1 MRQYQSLKRLLLFYT
16 TTLVIMLVLYYTMMI
31 ATMQRAYQER
41 SEMIFSTLVYELSAI
56 GVPSDQAIKR
66 ILARPILEDISY
78 QLVFM
83 QPSGQTAVYNHID
96 PKEHDIAGISFPT
109 INNQSTSDISAY
121 RLTHHYLIG
130 HINLKDGQQV
140 YTVIC
145 HEHPDIPWLHYEIWL
160 PLITVTALF
169 FIALLYLLQRRNSWA
184 RLLNYVDAI
193 TTGKRNTY
201 SPLLLDD
208 SEPTSEFLHLGH
220 SLSRISYQLNS
231 KHRRIQTLTHR
242 LERLVERAPLPMLM
256 MSRHGQVSFFNQRF
270 EQLFTTSF
278 GRDAS
283 YTLTDFLIGSDKAT
297 QQYLSQPEALRVSRT
312 LLVYGALDKQAYQL
326 QITPWFTEYG
336 QVHGFTVMLDN
347 VQHFVTERKQ
357 LQQQNAQLLDQ
368 LSDMSRLKSVLGHEL
383 RTPLNAIITT
393 LDTVNVDSLSES
405 NKEVFDI
412 LSESSQFML
421 TMLNDLLDMAKIEAG
436 KMDILHDDVDVL
448 ALSQHLCD
456 LMTASAWRNNV
467 ELLHFFMPDAPRHI
481 STDGSRLRQIMIN
494 LLDNAIKFTSSG
506 YVALIIERV
515 SSEYVN
521 HLISTPALSDSN
533 KGTKEQKNANT
544 LAAHAIQIWQKQHHH
559 PPSSW
564 LHIRVEDTGI
574 GINED
579 EQAHLFSYFGQAN
592 THIGHQFGG
601 TGLGLAISN
610 NFAQLLGG
618 FIRVQSEK
626 GVGSTFHLYLP
637 YYADKP
643 QLVYPASP
651 AIRSVHLVAIVNQHV
666 TANAL
671 DKLCKQ
677 LSVSVKTFV
686 GFDSTAQQHI
696 EQLLYNPSQTHA
708 PVLLL
713 DYEYYERYQKDL
725 KDNGL
730 SDQLTPLY
738 KNKTLPAL
746 LLSMKSERGIP
757 STFIEDFDGFLTKP
771 LDVTL
776 LLSELVRVTQ
786 ATRRY
791 LTVVPAAVPEKDV
804 PPASHAVTE
813 AAKLPIAIPEEK
825 PLILVVEDNLTNQKI
840 TVKMLEKLGYRS
852 LVAADGQQALTALK
866 EQREDISLILMDC
879 RMPVMDGLEATAAI
893 RALGDAI
900 SIIALTAN
908 SSDEDCK
915 ACFAVGMNGFLT
927 KPVNK
932 NKLQETLQQF
942 LARSE

>member
-16 TTLVIMLVLYYTMMI
+16 MTLVIMLVLYYAMMI
-31 ATMQRAYQER
+31 TTLQRAHQKR
-41 SEMIFSTLVYELSAI
+41 SEMIFSTLVHELGLMSR
-56 GVPSDQAIKR
+56 PSDREIKR
-66 ILARPILEDISY
+66 VLARPILQDISY

-83 QPSGQTAVYNHID
+83 QPSGQTAVYNRID
-96 PKEHDIAGISFPT
+96 PKEHDIADISFPT
-109 INNQSTSDISAY
+109 VNNQATAQTSAY

-130 HINLKDGQQV
+130 HVNLEDGQQV
-140 YTVIC
+140 YVVIC
-145 HEHPDIPWLHYEIWL
+145 HKHPDIPWLHYEIWL
-160 PLITVTALF
+160 PLITVMALF
-169 FIALLYLLQRRNSWA
+169 FLALLYLLKRRNSWA
-184 RLLNYVDAI
+184 RLLNYVDTI
-193 TTGKRNTY
+193 TTGNRNTY
-201 SPLLLDD
+201 SPSPLDD
-208 SEPTSEFLHLGH
+208 SEPTSEFLRLGH
-220 SLSRISYQLNS
+220 ALSRINYQLNS

-278 GRDAS
+278 GRDTS
-283 YTLTDFLIGSDKAT
+283 YTLTDFVIGSDKAT
-297 QQYLSQPEALRVSRT
+297 QQYLNKPEALRVSRT

-347 VQHFVTERKQ
+347 VQHFITERKQ
-357 LQQQNAQLLDQ
+357 LQQQNTQLLEQ

-393 LDTVNVDSLSES
+393 LDTVNVDNLSES
-405 NKEVFDI
+405 DKEIFNI
-412 LSESSQFML
+412 LSTSSQFML
-421 TMLNDLLDMAKIEAG
+421 TMLNDMLDMARIEAG
-436 KMDILHDDVDVL
+436 KMDVLYDNVDVL

-456 LMTASAWRNNV
+456 LMTANAWRNNV
-467 ELLHFFMPDAPRHI
+467 ELLYFFMPDAPRHL

-515 SSEYVN
+515 SSEYVK
-521 HLISTPALSDSN
+521 HLMTTPTLSDSSEGMQAQEHVN
-533 KGTKEQKNANT
+533 K
-544 LAAHAIQIWQKQHHH
+544 LAAHAAQVWQKQHHH

-564 LHIRVEDTGI
+564 IHIRVEDTGI
-574 GINED
+574 GMDED
-579 EQAHLFSYFGQAN
+579 EQARLFSYFGQAN
-592 THIGHQFGG
+592 NHIGHQFGSA
-601 TGLGLAISN
+601 GLGLAISN
-610 NFAQLLGG
+610 NFVQLLGV
-618 FIRVQSEK
+618 FMRVPSEK

-637 YYADKP
+637 YYEDKP

-651 AIRSVHLVAIVNQHV
+651 AIHAVHLVAVVNQPI

-677 LSVSVKTFV
+677 LSISIKTFV
-686 GFDSTAQQHI
+686 GFDTAAQHYI
-696 EQLLYNPSQTHA
+696 EQLLYSPSQTHA

-713 DYEYYERYQKDL
+713 DYEYYERYQDHIKTSSL
-725 KDNGL
+725 P
-730 SDQLTPLY
+730 DQLAPLY
-738 KNKTLPAL
+738 KNKALPAL

-771 LDVTL
+771 LNVTL

-786 ATRRY
+786 DARRY
-791 LTVVPAAVPEKDV
+791 LTIVQKPDTALLAQAPTEIAKPPET
-804 PPASHAVTE
+804 A
-813 AAKLPIAIPEEK
+813 LEEK

-852 LVAADGQQALTALK
+852 VVAADGQQALTTL
-866 EQREDISLILMDC
+866 EQKREDVALILMDC

-893 RALGDAI
+893 RALGDEI
-900 SIIALTAN
+900 TIIALTAN
-908 SSDEDCK
+908 SSDEDSK

-942 LARSE
+942 LAPNTP